1 MANTYEWDFL
11 GMNTAP
17 TQGSLSDVIKDI
29 DWQLTAT
36 CDTRKVAINSQGI
49 LEVDDDDNP
58 IKQYPLSGSISGTA
72 TITVVD
78 KGNFVDFESIT
89 KDWCKTRVLEA
100 LGKTEAEMK
109 ALADAKLDEIATPP
123 SVKKLPASW

>member
-1 MANTYEWDFL
+1 MANTYEWNFV

-17 TQGSLSDVIKDI
+17 TPGSLSDVIKDI
-29 DWQLTAT
+29 DCQLTAT

-58 IKQYPLSGSISGTA
+58 IKQYPLSGNISGTA
-72 TITVVD
+72 TITVFD

-109 ALADAKLDEIATPP
+109 TMADAKLDQIANPP
-123 SVKKLPASW
+123 SVYKLPAIW